1 MGGSQQS
8 PSIGLVLGAGG
19 VVGQAYQAGVLAAL
33 EREIGWDPRLAT
45 VIVGTSAG
53 SVTGAALRV
62 GVPATDLAASLY
74 GVPTS
79 RRGGAI
85 LRRILPDDTGPLPT
99 PTVLSMLRPWSLP
112 SPALLARARPPPPRL
127 PPRRR
132 RHDARSRGDN
142 STSPSA
148 PSGLDDL
155 IGDRWPEGLRICAV
169 RRSDGGRVVFG
180 RPGAPPARLAPAV
193 LASCAI
199 PGYFRPVTIGGTDYI
214 DGGVHSVTNADV
226 LRADGLDLVVIISS
240 MSAAHGSANGADGL
254 LRRTV
259 HRRMEREVARLEQ
272 AGTAVISLEPG
283 AESRRV
289 MGLRA
294 MAEDR
299 APRVIEAAYEETRR
313 RVQASPFLA
322 DVWASRGRCD
332 RGCRPTPSTAG
343 PKSPAGAAGPVVA
356 SGHDLDLRRE
366 GRHGS

>member
-1 MGGSQQS
+1 MRKVIRVGFGSRAK

-33 EREIGWDPRLAT
+33 EREAGWDARQAAL
-45 VIVGTSAG
+45 VVGTSAG

-85 LRRILPDDTGPLPT
+85 LQRILPGDAEPLPT
-99 PTVLSMLRPWSLP
+99 PSVRSLLRPWTLP
-112 SPALLARARPPPPRL
+112 SPALLTRAARRPLAFRPEVAAVTLMPRGQVDITERAR
-127 PPRRR
+127 
-132 RHDARSRGDN
+132 
-142 STSPSA
+142 
-148 PSGLDDL
+148 GLDEH

-169 RRSDGGRVVFG
+169 RRSDGARVVFG
-180 RPGAPPARLAPAV
+180 RPGAPPTRLAPAV

-199 PGYFRPVTIGGTDYI
+199 PGYFRPVTIEGAEYL

-226 LRADGLDLVVIISS
+226 LRSEGLDLVVIVSS
-240 MSAAHGSANGADGL
+240 MSAAQGNANGADGL

-259 HRRMEREVARLEQ
+259 HRRMEREIARLEE
-272 AGTAVISLEPG
+272 AGTVVVSLEPG
-283 AESRRV
+283 TDSRRA

-299 APRVIEAAYEETRR
+299 SPRVIEAAYEETRR
-313 RVQASPFLA
+313 RIHTTPLLASLGEP
-322 DVWASRGRCD
+322 V
-332 RGCRPTPSTAG
+332 TAAN
-343 PKSPAGAAGPVVA
+343 AG
-356 SGHDLDLRRE
+356 
-366 GRHGS
+366 

>member
-1 MGGSQQS
+1 MMKVIRGAFGSRS

-33 EREIGWDPRLAT
+33 ERESGWDAREAA

-74 GVPTS
+74 GVATS

-85 LRRILPDDTGPLPT
+85 LQRILPSDTRPLPT
-99 PTVLSMLRPWSLP
+99 PSVRSLLRPWNLP
-112 SPALLARARPPPPRL
+112 SPELLTRVARRPLAFRPEVAAVTLLPRGQVDISERAR
-127 PPRRR
+127 
-132 RHDARSRGDN
+132 
-142 STSPSA
+142 
-148 PSGLDDL
+148 GLDEH
-155 IGDRWPEGLRICAV
+155 IGDRWPDGLRICAV
-169 RRSDGGRVVFG
+169 RRSDGARVVFG
-180 RPGAPPARLAPAV
+180 RSGAPTARLAPAV

-199 PGYFRPVTIGGTDYI
+199 PGYFRPVTIEDTEYV

-226 LRADGLDLVVIISS
+226 LRSESLDLVVIVSS

-259 HRRMEREVARLEQ
+259 HRRMEREIARLEE
-272 AGTAVISLEPG
+272 AGTAVVSLEPE
-283 AESRRV
+283 AESRRA

-299 APRVIEAAYEETRR
+299 SHRVIEAAYEETRR
-313 RVQASPFLA
+313 RILTTPLLASLGSPIA
-322 DVWASRGRCD
+322 AA
-332 RGCRPTPSTAG
+332 TAG
-343 PKSPAGAAGPVVA
+343 
-356 SGHDLDLRRE
+356 
-366 GRHGS
+366 